1 MQTPAEF
8 VRGLSQSVNIVKM
21 FIMLVWEAL
30 EAPGGLEKVR
40 EVGQQGVG
48 GGVLYHWLSLL
59 RLLATD
65 KLCRSA
71 LKKVAIS

>member
-40 EVGQQGVG
+40 EVGQG
-48 GGVLYHWLSLL
+48 GANYII
-59 RLLATD
+59 D
-65 KLCRSA
+65 FPY
-71 LKKVAIS
+71 

>member
-48 GGVLYHWLSLL
+48 GGGIISLTFL
-59 RLLATD
+59 TKATSYRQT
-65 KLCRSA
+65 LQICF
-71 LKKVAIS
+71 